1 MLNECLKSLED
12 EFLAEYSSRD
22 FLYLSHLVSLQEEL
36 LKKMSYFYKPE
47 IIYREEV
54 FKEKGILLTKR
65 DAKAEFYNL
74 KKGFYYTKS

>member
-36 LKKMSYFYKPE
+36 LKKSKYFHRPG
-47 IIYREEV
+47 IIYREEF
-54 FKEKGILLTKR
+54 FKEKGILLTMR
-65 DAKAEFYNL
+65 EAKVKFYNL
-74 KKGFYYTKS
+74 QKGSYYTKS